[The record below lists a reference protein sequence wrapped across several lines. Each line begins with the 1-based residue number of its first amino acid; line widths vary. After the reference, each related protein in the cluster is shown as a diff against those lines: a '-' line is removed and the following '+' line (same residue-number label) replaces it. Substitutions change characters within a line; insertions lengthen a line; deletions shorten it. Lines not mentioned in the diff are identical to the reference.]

1 MFFPHVTFK
10 RMFGARFGTTYFAG
24 VHKSFP
30 EVLLLKM
37 VHQMSSAP
45 FLVTANSAFK
55 NSQLPTTALFTFVFA
70 DDEVFQVFPVLHITG
85 VHFTNFRGEGI
96 FLSLLGRDMFQPR
109 VPLQRLSVMSFER
122 AFFAIIY
129 SLLP

>member
-1 MFFPHVTFK
+1 MLFPHVTIK
-10 RMFGARFGTTYFAG
+10 RMFGARFGTTHFAG

-55 NSQLPTTALFTFVFA
+55 NSQLPTTPLFAFVFA
-70 DDEVFQVFPVLHITG
+70 DDEVLQILPVLHIIG

-96 FLSLLGRDMFQPR
+96 LLSLLGRDMFQPR
-109 VPLQRLSVMSFER
+109 VPLQRLSGGKLLRTYR
-122 AFFAIIY
+122 AAIV
-129 SLLP
+129 